1 MKFIKKLQQ
10 KPRSTRLLILWLASF
25 SIMVVVIIIWL
36 FSFSRNLGIKETR
49 RETGVGDFPS
59 LLESLG
65 KDFSIFKQ
73 GLEAELENVN
83 LEINN
88 LEENGEEEQQKE

>member
-36 FSFSRNLGIKETR
+36 FSQSLSIEETKR
-49 RETGVGDFPS
+49 KTEVGDFPS

-88 LEENGEEEQQKE
+88 LEENGEGEQQEE

>member
-10 KPRSTRLLILWLASF
+10 KSRPTRLLILWLASF
-25 SIMVVVIIIWL
+25 LIMIVVVIIWL
-36 FSFSRNLGIKETR
+36 FSFSQNLSIKETR

-65 KDFSIFKQ
+65 KDFSILKQ

-88 LEENGEEEQQKE
+88 LEENGEGEQQEE

>member
-1 MKFIKKLQQ
+1 MKFIKKLQ
-10 KPRSTRLLILWLASF
+10 KKSRSARLLILWLASF
-25 SIMVVVIIIWL
+25 LIMIIVIIIWL
-36 FSFSRNLGIKETR
+36 FSFSRNLSLKETKR
-49 RETGVGDFPS
+49 GMETEDFPS

-88 LEENGEEEQQKE
+88 LEENGEGEQQKE